1 MKALCWHGT
10 NDIRCDSVPDPKIE
24 DGRDVIIK
32 VTSCAICGSDL
43 HLMDGLMPTMKSGD
57 ILGHEFM
64 GEVIETGSAHDKFKK
79 GDRIVVPFNINCG
92 ECRQCKLGNY
102 SVCQRSNRNAA
113 MAAEQFGYTT
123 AGLFGY
129 SHLTGGYAGGQ
140 AEYVRVPMADVAP
153 MKVPDGM
160 MDEEVL
166 FLTDIFPTGYQ
177 AAEQAG
183 IKGGEIVAIWGTGP
197 VGLFAI
203 QSAKV
208 LGAERIIAIETVP
221 ERIAMARKAG
231 ATDIVDF
238 AKEDVFDRI
247 KQISKGE
254 GADVVIDCVGM
265 EASPAHG
272 QGGLVSAVKEK
283 SYAGR
288 AHLCSRPGDQGGAAV
303 RRGLGSRR
311 LRGPCF
317 GQHGLDRSERPQA
330 VQRPDAREAL
340 SRTSDQAH
348 SREEGRHHL
357 PHHPPQHGSRGRP
370 QSLSDLQNQEGR
382 LRESGLPSRVMTFT
396 AEPYVASRVLSHHKE
411 ISMVE
416 KTLSDLF
423 LAQLK
428 DIYYAEKKI
437 FRTLPQMVKAAR
449 VPELKQAFTTHRE
462 ETQGQIE
469 RLEQVFEMIGK
480 RPQTKPC
487 EAINGIVAEGEET
500 IEDFGESAAIDTG
513 LVAAGQAVEH
523 YEMARYGALIAWAG
537 QLNMPQAAALLNESL
552 QEEMKA
558 EKLLT
563 QIGASKADKM
573 AASKMA
579 A

>member
-64 GEVIETGSAHDKFKK
+64 GEVVETGSAHNKFRK

-160 MDEEVL
+160 TDEEVL

-177 AAEQAG
+177 AAEQAD

-203 QSAKV
+203 QSAKF

-231 ATDIVDF
+231 ASDIINF
-238 AKEDVFDRI
+238 AEEDVYERI
-247 KQISKGE
+247 KEISKGE

-265 EASPAHG
+265 EASAAHG

-283 SYAGR
+283 VIPAERTYV
-288 AHLCSRPGDQGGAAV
+288 LDQAIRAV
-303 RRGLGSRR
+303 RPCGVVSVPGVYGGPVSVNMGSIVQKGLT
-311 LRGPCF
+311 LRS
-317 GQHGLDRSERPQA
+317 GQTHVKRYL
-330 VQRPDAREAL
+330 
-340 SRTSDQAH
+340 
-348 SREEGRHHL
+348 
-357 PHHPPQHGSRGRP
+357 
-370 QSLSDLQNQEGR
+370 
-382 LRESGLPSRVMTFT
+382 
-396 AEPYVASRVLSHHKE
+396 EPLTKL
-411 ISMVE
+411 I
-416 KTLSDLF
+416 
-423 LAQLK
+423 Q
-428 DIYYAEKKI
+428 EKKVDTTFLI
-437 FRTLPQMVKAAR
+437 
-449 VPELKQAFTTHRE
+449 THRSNDLADGPNLYQ
-462 ETQGQIE
+462 TFKSKKDGCVKV
-469 RLEQVFEMIGK
+469 VFH
-480 RPQTKPC
+480 P
-487 EAINGIVAEGEET
+487 
-500 IEDFGESAAIDTG
+500 
-513 LVAAGQAVEH
+513 
-523 YEMARYGALIAWAG
+523 
-537 QLNMPQAAALLNESL
+537 
-552 QEEMKA
+552 
-558 EKLLT
+558 
-563 QIGASKADKM
+563 AS
-573 AASKMA
+573 
-579 A
+579 

>member
-64 GEVIETGSAHDKFKK
+64 GEVIETGSAHNKFRK

-113 MAAEQFGYTT
+113 MAAAQFGYTT

-129 SHLTGGYAGGQ
+129 SHLTGGYSGGQ

-160 MDEEVL
+160 SDEEVL

-231 ATDIVDF
+231 ATDIIDF
-238 AKEDVFDRI
+238 AKEDVYRADQGDQQRRRRRCRDRLRRHGSEPRSWTGRPR
-247 KQISKGE
+247 QRGE
-254 GADVVIDCVGM
+254 G
-265 EASPAHG
+265 ESH
-272 QGGLVSAVKEK
+272 
-283 SYAGR
+283 AGR
-288 AHLCSRPGDQGGAAV
+288 AHLCARPGHQGGAAV
-303 RRGLGSRR
+303 RSGLGAGR
-311 LRGPCF
+311 LRGAYF
-317 GQHGLDRSERPQA
+317 GQHGLDRSERAQA

-340 SRTSDQAH
+340 SRAADQAH
-348 SREEGRHHL
+348 SGEEGRHHL
-357 PHHPPQHGSRGRP
+357 PHHPPQHGSR
-370 QSLSDLQNQEGR
+370 
-382 LRESGLPSRVMTFT
+382 
-396 AEPYVASRVLSHHKE
+396 
-411 ISMVE
+411 
-416 KTLSDLF
+416 
-423 LAQLK
+423 
-428 DIYYAEKKI
+428 
-437 FRTLPQMVKAAR
+437 
-449 VPELKQAFTTHRE
+449 
-462 ETQGQIE
+462 
-469 RLEQVFEMIGK
+469 
-480 RPQTKPC
+480 
-487 EAINGIVAEGEET
+487 
-500 IEDFGESAAIDTG
+500 
-513 LVAAGQAVEH
+513 
-523 YEMARYGALIAWAG
+523 
-537 QLNMPQAAALLNESL
+537 
-552 QEEMKA
+552 
-558 EKLLT
+558 
-563 QIGASKADKM
+563 
-573 AASKMA
+573 
-579 A
+579 